1 MEVWSWQERPEWQ
14 HWRWGPGRSGA
25 ARELG
30 PGSFTFG
37 ICWVCRERVE
47 AGAEGLV
54 RLGLGEMS
62 THSLSSSFGDRA
74 HPGSGPQALDLAAW
88 PGEVPRWGSLA
99 RGGR

>member
-1 MEVWSWQERPEWQ
+1 MWSWQERPEPQ

-37 ICWVCRERVE
+37 ICWVCGERVE

-62 THSLSSSFGDRA
+62 THSLSSSFGA
-74 HPGSGPQALDLAAW
+74 GHILGLA
-88 PGEVPRWGSLA
+88 PRHLT
-99 RGGR
+99 